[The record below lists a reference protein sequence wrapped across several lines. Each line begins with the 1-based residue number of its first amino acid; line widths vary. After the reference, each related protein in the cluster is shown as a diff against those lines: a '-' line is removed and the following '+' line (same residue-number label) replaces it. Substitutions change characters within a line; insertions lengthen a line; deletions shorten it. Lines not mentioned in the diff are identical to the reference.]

1 MESTRERRMELF
13 QFLAELLAK
22 KAEAGIPESGSFQ
35 KTMVRGTIKGTEC
48 HSILEIQASY
58 QTEAEQ
64 CVMIGVYREGDD
76 DMVSNLLFCGTG
88 QEMHA
93 WLESPEGL
101 ERIVEAYGRLEER
114 LLYDGK

>member
-1 MESTRERRMELF
+1 MESTREQRMELF

-48 HSILEIQASY
+48 HSLLGVEASC
-58 QTEAEQ
+58 QSATER
-64 CVMIGVYREGDD
+64 CVSIGVYREGNDEL
-76 DMVSNLLFCGTG
+76 VSNLLFCGTG
-88 QEMHA
+88 QEMCA
-93 WLESPEGL
+93 WLQNPEGL